1 VGVSP
6 DAFAPPGR
14 RPSDVTL
21 RGDDDMT
28 LVERARAG
36 SREAAGELFRRHW
49 EPVWR
54 AAYALLSRRALADD
68 VAQET
73 FVRAFAALDQ
83 FDERRPIAPW
93 LKRIAVNRAIDE
105 LRSERRLHLVEA
117 EEAAAGESRSERRE
131 SEDAVVAAVRRLD
144 VGKRVVVVL
153 HFWLGYSLRQVAELL
168 AVPPGT
174 VASRLSRALDE
185 LRADLEVDRA
195 NSA

>member
-1 VGVSP
+1 MSP
-6 DAFAPPGR
+6 DAFAPPR
-14 RPSDVTL
+14 RRRSDVTL
-21 RGDDDMT
+21 RGDDDVT
-28 LVERARAG
+28 LVEHARAG

-49 EPVWR
+49 EPVWK

-73 FVRAFAALDQ
+73 FVRAFAALEQ
-83 FDERRPIAPW
+83 FDERRPLGPW

-117 EEAAAGESRSERRE
+117 KEAATGESRIERRE

-153 HFWLGYSLRQVAELL
+153 HFWLGYSLRQVAEVL
-168 AVPPGT
+168 ALPPGT
-174 VASRLSRALDE
+174 VASRLSRALAE